1 MKVLLYLYCI
11 LLLGLLSFKKA
22 EPKKVQ
28 FNGYAQGTTYSVI
41 YYAEG
46 QPVTKLEV
54 DSLLR
59 AIDLSMSIYIP
70 NSLISRFNQY
80 DTQEIV
86 VDKHFKNVVQESLR
100 LNKISN
106 GIFDITIAPLAKLW
120 GFGTKKVVEAPQK
133 HEVDSVLQ
141 YVGSDKIGLTGNKL
155 YKKAKGV
162 TLDVNG
168 IAQGYSVDVI
178 ADFLAAKGIKQY
190 LIEVGGEL
198 RVKGPKPD
206 GSNFKVGVE
215 QPEGPN
221 SIERHLNAIVEL
233 KLGAI
238 TTAGNYRKFIESNHQ
253 KLSHHI
259 NPRTGYPY
267 VGEIISATIVAKNA
281 MLADGYDNIIIAMT
295 AKEALAYTEKNKDI
309 EIYIIYKDAS
319 GNIKTAASK
328 GFQKLFV
335 N

>member
-1 MKVLLYLYCI
+1 MKTLLYFYCI

-22 EPKKVQ
+22 ELKKVQ

-41 YYAEG
+41 YYAED
-46 QPVTKLEV
+46 QIVTQYEV
-54 DSLLR
+54 DSLLK

-70 NSLISRFNQY
+70 NSLISKFNEY
-80 DTQEIV
+80 NTQEIE
-86 VDKHFKNVVQESLR
+86 VDEHFKKVIQESLR
-100 LNKISN
+100 LNKASN

-120 GFGTKKVVEAPQK
+120 GFGTKKVTNVPQK

-141 YVGSDKIGLTGNKL
+141 YVGSDKISLVGNKL
-155 YKKAKGV
+155 YKKVKGV
-162 TLDVNG
+162 TVDVNG

-178 ADFLAAKGIKQY
+178 ADFLASKGVKQY

-215 QPEGPN
+215 QPEEPN
-221 SIERHLNAIVEL
+221 SAERHLNAIIEL
-233 KLGAI
+233 KQGAI

-259 NPRTGYPY
+259 NPKTGFPY
-267 VGEIISATIVAKNA
+267 TGEIISATIVAKSA

-295 AKEALAYTEKNKDI
+295 AKEALAYAKKNNNI
-309 EIYIIYKDAS
+309 EIYIIYKDAA
-319 GNIKTAASK
+319 GDIKTDASK
-328 GFQKLFV
+328 GFKRLFAD
-335 N
+335 